1 MLYNSLII
9 NLESL
14 KMKIEILQDPLTG
27 CYNWVFY
34 DGPDGIDEFSGFE
47 NTLGEV
53 FEKIITYRVKNALSY
68 VEVTPLTPNR

>member
-14 KMKIEILQDPLTG
+14 KMKIEILRDSITG
-27 CYNWVFY
+27 NYSWVLD
-34 DGPDGIDEFSGFE
+34 DGPENIDKFSGFE

-53 FEKIITYRVKNALSY
+53 FEKIITCRVKNALSY
-68 VEVTPLTPNR
+68 VEGTP

>member
-14 KMKIEILQDPLTG
+14 KMKIEILRDSITG
-27 CYNWVFY
+27 NYSWVLD
-34 DGPDGIDEFSGFE
+34 DGPENIDKFSGFE

-53 FEKIITYRVKNALSY
+53 FEKIITRRVKNALSY
-68 VEVTPLTPNR
+68 VEGTP